1 MRAES
6 RRPLV
11 EGIEYLYAQAR
22 RELLAIMW
30 KGSLRSKLARM
41 DLSKTKVLGRA
52 TFLRDGSTNFTFT
65 TDDWAGDVS
74 CYMTFRP
81 ILSSFI
87 SV

>member
-1 MRAES
+1 
-6 RRPLV
+6 
-11 EGIEYLYAQAR
+11 
-22 RELLAIMW
+22 
-30 KGSLRSKLARM
+30 M

-74 CYMTFRP
+74 CYMTFRS